1 MTTEPCGTH
10 GHFQQ
15 VESED
20 LKAAGVACGTS
31 GQEEFNGLAVLGD
44 HHMNLE
50 TIKVTLLG
58 GGVPSDTVGSDRVCI
73 ELSECCHR
81 QPQGRC
87 PRRRCPPVQ
96 FFPHLSQYVEQVEK
110 LVFDPLEATTKTD
123 LTQHPRDVALL
134 FEEGTRQAV
143 V

>member
-1 MTTEPCGTH
+1 MTTEPSGTH

-31 GQEEFNGLAVLGD
+31 GQEEFNGLAVLCD

-58 GGVPSDTVGSDRVCI
+58 GGVPSIPLVLI
-73 ELSECCHR
+73 EFASSYPNVVTSSHR
-81 QPQGRC
+81 EG
-87 PRRRCPPVQ
+87 V
-96 FFPHLSQYVEQVEK
+96 H
-110 LVFDPLEATTKTD
+110 
-123 LTQHPRDVALL
+123 DVDALL
-134 FEEGTRQAV
+134 GSTPSTFEPIRRTS
-143 V
+143 